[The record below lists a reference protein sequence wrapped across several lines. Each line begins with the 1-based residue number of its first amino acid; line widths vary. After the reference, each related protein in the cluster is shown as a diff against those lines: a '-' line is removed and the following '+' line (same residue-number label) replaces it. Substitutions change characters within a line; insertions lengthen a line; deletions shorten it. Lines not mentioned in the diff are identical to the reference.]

1 MASPVETAVATYIK
15 VFSERDPATR
25 AALLDTCFAEGGR
38 FITRSREMRGRAAIA
53 EMATRFFADP
63 KMAGVRVTALDAQG
77 TTFRFRS
84 VVDFRDGTS
93 SEFFD
98 AGEIDADGRIAL
110 ILTFSG
116 PF

>member
-1 MASPVETAVATYIK
+1 MASPVETAVAAYIQ
-15 VFSERDPATR
+15 VFSERDPAVR
-25 AALLDTCFAEGGR
+25 AALLETCFAEHGR

-53 EMATRFFADP
+53 DMASRFFADP
-63 KMAGVRVTALDAQG
+63 ELAGVRVTAIDAQG

-84 VVDFRDGTS
+84 VVERRDGTTA
-93 SEFFD
+93 EFFD
-98 AGEIDADGRIAL
+98 AGEIDSDGRIAL